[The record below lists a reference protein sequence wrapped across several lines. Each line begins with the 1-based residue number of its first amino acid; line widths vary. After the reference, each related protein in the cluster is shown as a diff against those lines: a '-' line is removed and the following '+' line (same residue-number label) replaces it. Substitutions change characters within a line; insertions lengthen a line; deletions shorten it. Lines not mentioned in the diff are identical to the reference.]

1 MIVGLIYGKIT
12 SVTAIK
18 STIYHVTRIGDWP
31 SGKAPGSG
39 PGIGG
44 SNPSSPAKFSN
55 RGEKCTFLC
64 VFLFSPFHR
73 LCYLGFESLEPDI
86 TTAVSLIVFFD
97 ANNDTVLLTLL
108 KNSGIITLHRSMPYE
123 RL

>member
-1 MIVGLIYGKIT
+1 M
-12 SVTAIK
+12 S
-18 STIYHVTRIGDWP
+18 P

-39 PGIGG
+39 PGIRGFE
-44 SNPSSPAKFSN
+44 SLHPSHEVLQRRKMHIFV
-55 RGEKCTFLC
+55 R
-64 VFLFSPFHR
+64 FLFSPFHH

-108 KNSGIITLHRSMPYE
+108 KNSGIITLHRSLPYE